1 MAGSSCGVATL
12 AATCNR
18 IMATSSKKRW
28 GRLKTRWREQQTEA
42 ALLDAAMEENLA
54 RPGFGGS
61 P

>member
-1 MAGSSCGVATL
+1 MARSSCGVATL
-12 AATCNR
+12 AATRNR
-18 IMATSSKKRW
+18 MMAKSTKKRW

-42 ALLDAAMEENLA
+42 ALLDAAIEENLA